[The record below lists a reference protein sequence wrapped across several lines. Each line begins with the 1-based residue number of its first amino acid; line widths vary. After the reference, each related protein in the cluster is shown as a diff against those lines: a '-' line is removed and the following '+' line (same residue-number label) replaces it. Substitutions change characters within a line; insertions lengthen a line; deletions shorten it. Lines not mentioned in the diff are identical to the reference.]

1 MTSDYKKI
9 AKNLKFEDTNFLNG
23 VLINYSY
30 HSIESENLDLSFNK
44 KTAFIYKNIIYKN
57 LNTTLRADKIEIDLI
72 TKDLKVFMYDKSKN
86 IEILSMKDPEI
97 FLSILDDGIGM
108 DEVTLKE
115 AMRIS
120 SIDPDNERDSLD
132 LGRFSLGL
140 KTASY
145 SQCTLLT
152 VVSKTNNS
160 NLNARQWDLD
170 KIGRLNKWVL
180 NSLEE
185 EDIKKLFND
194 IGQKHQLDK

>member
-1 MTSDYKKI
+1 MKEESCEPNISSFIKSLRDIGYTFEI
-9 AKNLKFEDTNFLNG
+9 AVAD
-23 VLINYSY
+23 I
-30 HSIESENLDLSFNK
+30 LDNSVS
-44 KTAFIYKNIIYKN
+44 A
-57 LNTTLRADKIEIDLI
+57 
-72 TKDLKVFMYDKSKN
+72 KSKN

-170 KIGRLNKWVL
+170 KIGRLN
-180 NSLEE
+180 
-185 EDIKKLFND
+185 
-194 IGQKHQLDK
+194 